1 MPTLQIHGNY
11 TPAQQRTIRLAFEQ
25 GLVSDKEQAR
35 IEGLSPRSI
44 TDRWDGIAHR
54 LRLAYGQRDRARVL
68 VELVVRKHI
77 EITVLIFAILT
88 SIGQFSTQPQ
98 RPRPPSNA
106 RTVVCLA
113 RPAANRK
120 PGQDGGMAGLNTWGI
135 AA

>member
-1 MPTLQIHGNY
+1 MPNLKINQPY

-25 GLVSDKEQAR
+25 GLISDKEQAR

-68 VELVVRKHI
+68 VELIVRKHI
-77 EITVLIFAILT
+77 EILLLVVAILT
-88 SIGQFSTQPQ
+88 SVSGYTQPM
-98 RPRPPSNA
+98 RPRPPGSA
-106 RTVVCLA
+106 RTAITMPRQSCA
-113 RPAANRK
+113 RK